1 MASSELESATAEFP
15 SPPLRMCCRLC
26 GTSGQTEIALSN
38 GEMKLVKCKACGV
51 GFVDPPPDPVFITR
65 HFQDDYITDD
75 FRLEKV
81 YGDLRKAALT
91 GIARQVHRRKREGR
105 ILDIGCAGGYF
116 LDRYFRSPN
125 WEKFGV
131 EPSRYALRRARQ
143 RGIKTYEGEMLS
155 VELPPRFFDVIIAAG
170 VLPYFCEPRKEL
182 RIIRRSLKPD
192 GLLVIELPL
201 GAPQVWRHATKLGR
215 MAGGGSRSIFD
226 SPHVFFYD
234 LDSLRLLLR
243 ETGFRLDGFW
253 PSPGNQQAGRFHN
266 ILFRCYYEASRL
278 LSWSSGGRT
287 MLGPGLLICANPG
300 V

>member
-1 MASSELESATAEFP
+1 MASSEIESATAASP
-15 SPPLRMCCRLC
+15 SRLLRDGCRLC
-26 GTSGQTEIALSN
+26 GTYGQTAIALSN
-38 GEMKLVKCKACGV
+38 GETKLVKCKACGV
-51 GFVDPPPDPVFITR
+51 GFVDPPPDPAFIAK

-81 YGDLRKAALT
+81 YGDLRKAALIR
-91 GIARQVHRRKREGR
+91 IARQVHRRKRGGR

-116 LDRYFRSPN
+116 LDRYFRSPR

-131 EPSRYALRRARQ
+131 EPSRYARRRALQ

-170 VLPYFCEPRKEL
+170 VLPYFREPRKEL
-182 RIIRRSLKPD
+182 RVIRRSLKPD

-201 GAPQVWRHATKLGR
+201 GAPQVWRHATRLGR
-215 MAGGGSRSIFD
+215 MTGGGSRSIFD
-226 SPHVFFYD
+226 SPHLFFYD

-243 ETGFRLDGFW
+243 ETGFRLGGFC
-253 PSPGNQQAGRFHN
+253 PSPGNQQPDRFRN
-266 ILFRCYYEASRL
+266 MLFQCYYEASRL

>member
-1 MASSELESATAEFP
+1 MTSSEIVSATAEFP
-15 SPPLRMCCRLC
+15 SPVVRDACRLC
-26 GTSGQTEIALSN
+26 GTCGKTAIVLSSGKT
-38 GEMKLVKCKACGV
+38 KLVKCKACGV
-51 GFVDPPPDPVFITR
+51 GFVDPPPDPAFLSK

-91 GIARQVHRRKREGR
+91 RVASQVQRRKRGGR

-116 LDRYFRSPN
+116 LDRYFGSPQ

-131 EPSRYALRRARQ
+131 EPSRYALRRAMQ

-155 VELPPRFFDVIIAAG
+155 VELPERFFDVIIAAG
-170 VLPYFCEPRKEL
+170 VLPYFHEPRNEM
-182 RIIRRSLKPD
+182 RVVRRSLKPD

-201 GAPQVWRHATKLGR
+201 GGPQVWRHATRLGR
-215 MAGGGSRSIFD
+215 MTGGGARSIFQ

-243 ETGFRLDGFW
+243 ETGFRLDGFCA
-253 PSPGNQQAGRFHN
+253 SPGNQQTGRVN
-266 ILFRCYYEASRL
+266 NMLFQCYYETSRL
-278 LSWSSGGRT
+278 LSWLSGGRT
-287 MLGPGLLICANPG
+287 ILGPGLLICANPG
-300 V
+300 D